1 MTAAMTSTTP
11 ATIHFTWLRRGR
23 GMRRLRAGAGCG
35 ATWSGVV
42 EAIDPRTPREIDR
55 SAAGKAGNASLQA
68 RVKTAAL
75 LLAALFAFAIAG
87 PACAQYGRHGSGP
100 RERDTSPETE
110 KDKDKPR
117 PPDDPFSS
125 LAREL
130 PSLRIDLG
138 LTRVQVDAWTPFE
151 RDVRDL
157 AEMATARRRHVMAL
171 REGGE
176 NPPNALTVISS
187 IVEDD
192 QMRAEAARDM
202 KGHLG
207 VLYALLDEGQKRLF
221 DKRVVQ
227 SQTEPLG
234 R

>member
-1 MTAAMTSTTP
+1 M
-11 ATIHFTWLRRGR
+11 
-23 GMRRLRAGAGCG
+23 
-35 ATWSGVV
+35 
-42 EAIDPRTPREIDR
+42 
-55 SAAGKAGNASLQA
+55 
-68 RVKTAAL
+68 
-75 LLAALFAFAIAG
+75 
-87 PACAQYGRHGSGP
+87 
-100 RERDTSPETE
+100 
-110 KDKDKPR
+110 
-117 PPDDPFSS
+117 
-125 LAREL
+125 
-130 PSLRIDLG
+130 
-138 LTRVQVDAWTPFE
+138 
-151 RDVRDL
+151 RDL